1 MSNLMRRPATLVML
15 AASALGGT
23 LASSLVPASAA
34 KRVSAARP
42 TLRYTA
48 RRLRPRPGAVAYG
61 TTISSSRLFTTRVFA
76 NGSVGF
82 GLAND
87 WQAQYPV
94 LSTNG
99 GRTWKIDGPQV
110 HVDAADAPAAVGSV
124 GVVGTRTY
132 FAYGSSAI
140 DVTTDGGHTWWQ
152 TFVGELVVAV
162 VPGPHHE
169 LIAYVQQS
177 LSTRNLN
184 PVVTWQ
190 YVSRDG
196 GRHWRYS
203 TSLGGF

>member
-1 MSNLMRRPATLVML
+1 MSNLIRPPVALAVL
-15 AASALGGT
+15 AASALGGG
-23 LASSLVPASAA
+23 LAASLAPASAA
-34 KRVSAARP
+34 TRASAARP
-42 TLRYTA
+42 TPRYTA
-48 RRLRPRPGAVAYG
+48 HRLKPRSGAVAPA
-61 TTISSSRLFTTRVFA
+61 TTISSSSLFTTRVFA

-82 GLAND
+82 ALAND
-87 WQAQYPV
+87 GQAQYPA
-94 LSTNG
+94 LSTDG
-99 GRTWKIDGPQV
+99 GKTWKIDGPQV